1 VADSELDR
9 SLAVA
14 RGAGAVYETALSL
27 RLSARIHDDDAVGA
41 TAQALLDELHV
52 TTVVDPPLRN

>member
-1 VADSELDR
+1 
-9 SLAVA
+9 
-14 RGAGAVYETALSL
+14 VYETALSL